1 MCSLEKGGNK
11 KPPTSYKFFRLVL
24 GNTSCCRDRCSAGGN
39 PDHTARSSAFEAR
52 HAQQL
57 QQVGAAAEMLTICAG
72 LQSLQLFVFFL
83 TIFFDSITGTK
94 LGLIMFALLE

>member
-1 MCSLEKGGNK
+1 
-11 KPPTSYKFFRLVL
+11 
-24 GNTSCCRDRCSAGGN
+24 
-39 PDHTARSSAFEAR
+39 
-52 HAQQL
+52 
-57 QQVGAAAEMLTICAG
+57 VGAAAEMLTICAG